1 VGVRCENV
9 KLQMGDY
16 QLKTHLFSI
25 NMGGC
30 DIVLGE
36 EWLHTL
42 GPVTM
47 DFKELYMSFT
57 KEGHVHTLRG
67 IQAGPPEIVISHHM
81 EKLLK
86 KGHSGIISQFN
97 AIQVMESLTQEI
109 HPDLQLVLNKHH
121 QVFETPKGL
130 PPSHGEHDHGIPL
143 IPGSQPP
150 NVHPY
155 QHPFAQKN
163 EIEKIIQELL
173 EVGVIHP
180 STSPYSSP
188 VVMVLKKEGTWHMCP
203 DFRALNKLMIKDK
216 FPIPV
221 IDDLLDELHGAKF
234 FTKLDLHSGYHQIRM
249 KETNIP
255 KTTFKTH
262 KGHYEFLVMPFG
274 LCNAPSTFQ
283 SLMNKIFKPF
293 LHNFVLVFFMIS

>member
-1 VGVRCENV
+1 LKTPTLKLKVDIEPPFSHEEPLISLHALSGISTPQTLKLMGYIKHWKFIVLVDSGSTHNFIHKRVAEETHCFVHLVHNFQIMITNGGMMKCGGRCENV

-25 NMGGC
+25 DMGGC

-36 EWLHTL
+36 EWLCML

-67 IQAGPPEIVISHHM
+67 LQAGSPEIVISHHM

-97 AIQVMESLTQEI
+97 AIQVMDNPTQEI
-109 HPDLQLVLNKHH
+109 HPDLQLVLDKHH

-130 PPSHGEHDHGIPL
+130 PPSRGEHDHGIPL

-150 NVHPY
+150 NVCPY
-155 QHPFAQKN
+155 RPPFC
-163 EIEKIIQELL
+163 
-173 EVGVIHP
+173 
-180 STSPYSSP
+180 T
-188 VVMVLKKEGTWHMCP
+188 KE
-203 DFRALNKLMIKDK
+203 
-216 FPIPV
+216 
-221 IDDLLDELHGAKF
+221 
-234 FTKLDLHSGYHQIRM
+234 
-249 KETNIP
+249 
-255 KTTFKTH
+255 
-262 KGHYEFLVMPFG
+262 
-274 LCNAPSTFQ
+274 
-283 SLMNKIFKPF
+283 
-293 LHNFVLVFFMIS
+293 